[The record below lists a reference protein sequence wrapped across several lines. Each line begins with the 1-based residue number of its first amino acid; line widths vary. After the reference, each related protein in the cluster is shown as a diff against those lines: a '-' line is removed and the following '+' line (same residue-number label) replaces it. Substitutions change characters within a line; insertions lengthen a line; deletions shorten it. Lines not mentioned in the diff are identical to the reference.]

1 LDSIGIGRLDFCF
14 AVDFGIF
21 GYKRGVVGQYYRRRA
36 YINNFFVGNLRENAV
51 FSLGALLIKN
61 G

>member
-1 LDSIGIGRLDFCF
+1 
-14 AVDFGIF
+14 
-21 GYKRGVVGQYYRRRA
+21 VGQYYRRRA